1 MNRLPKLL
9 LATVL
14 LASAA
19 ACGGPP
25 PSGPDGATA
34 PGAQGATID
43 PSSVNTPYAAIA
55 AGKVDIEGGLVDV
68 AARAPG
74 IVREVLVQEGDKVKK
89 DQVLARQED
98 DDARLSR
105 NRVAAQLNQS
115 EAQLPILEVQL
126 DAAVREE
133 KRLERLIAENA
144 TSQQIYQQAQDNTRQ
159 LRAQVV
165 AQKSSIALVRAQLAE
180 ANYQVELYVIRAP
193 ADGTIVR
200 RYANPGSG
208 ASTFSVTAMFQLQPD
223 SLRIV
228 RAEVEERSITLVKER
243 SSTSARTMRNEV
255 EERSITLVK
264 AGQKVEIVPESDQQ
278 KSYSGQVIRIAGV
291 MGSRKLASDD
301 PSQRA
306 DERVVEVVVDAE
318 QAPVIVGQRV
328 LVKFLKDGAKPTEA
342 AEKTAQ
348 R

>member
-1 MNRLPKLL
+1 MIRLPTHLIM
-9 LATVL
+9 ATALVSL
-14 LASAA
+14 A

-25 PSGPDGATA
+25 GAADGANGKPGATA
-34 PGAQGATID
+34 ASI
-43 PSSVNTPYAAIA
+43 NTPYAAIA

-74 IVREVLVQEGDKVKK
+74 IVKEVFVQEGDEVKAG
-89 DQVLARQED
+89 QILAQQED

-105 NRVAAQLNQS
+105 NRVAAQLAQS
-115 EAQLPILEVQL
+115 QAQLPILEVQL
-126 DAAVREE
+126 SAADREE
-133 KRLERLIAENA
+133 KRLARLIAEDA
-144 TSQQIYQQAQDNTRQ
+144 TSQQLYQQAQDNTRQ
-159 LRAQVV
+159 LRAQLE

-228 RAEVEERSITLVKER
+228 RAEVEERSISAVK
-243 SSTSARTMRNEV
+243 T
-255 EERSITLVK
+255 
-264 AGQKVEIVPESDQQ
+264 GQKVEIVPESDQQ
-278 KSYSGQVIRIAGV
+278 KSYPGEVIRVAGV
-291 MGSRKLASDD
+291 MGARKLRSDD
-301 PSQRA
+301 PSERA

-318 QAPVIVGQRV
+318 QAPVLVGQRV
-328 LVKFLKDGAKPTEA
+328 LVKFLKDGAKPAEA
-342 AEKTAQ
+342 AEKTAL

>member
-1 MNRLPKLL
+1 MTRLPKFLL
-9 LATVL
+9 LAVAA
-14 LASAA
+14 ASLA

-25 PSGPDGATA
+25 SSGPGGAGDEKA
-34 PGAQGATID
+34 AKLD
-43 PSSVNTPYAAIA
+43 PASVNTPYAAIA

-89 DQVLARQED
+89 DQVLARQND

-105 NRVAAQLNQS
+105 NRVAAQLNQA

-133 KRLERLIAENA
+133 KRLERLIADNA

-159 LRAQVV
+159 LRAQLE
-165 AQKSSIALVRAQLAE
+165 AQKASITLVRAQLAE
-180 ANYQVELYVIRAP
+180 ANYHVELYVIRAP

-228 RAEVEERSITLVKER
+228 RAEVEERSITLVK
-243 SSTSARTMRNEV
+243 V
-255 EERSITLVK
+255 
-264 AGQKVEIVPESDQQ
+264 GQKVEIVPESDQQ
-278 KSYSGQVIRIAGV
+278 KSYGGQVIRIAGV

-342 AEKTAQ
+342 AETTAQ

>member
-1 MNRLPKLL
+1 MNRLPMFL
-9 LATVL
+9 LAGVAAIGL
-14 LASAA
+14 A
-19 ACGGPP
+19 ACGGPSADKP
-25 PSGPDGATA
+25 VEA
-34 PGAQGATID
+34 PNTNKPGVA
-43 PSSVNTPYAAIA
+43 PVNTPYSAIA

-74 IVREVLVQEGDKVKK
+74 VVKEVFVQEGDKVTAG
-89 DQVLARQED
+89 QTLARQED

-105 NRVAAQLNQS
+105 NRVAAQLAQA
-115 EAQLPILEVQL
+115 EAQVPILEVQL
-126 DAAVREE
+126 AAAVREE
-133 KRLERLIAENA
+133 KRLERLIADNA

-159 LRAQVV
+159 LGAQLD
-165 AQKSSIALVRAQLAE
+165 AQKASIALVRAQLAE

-193 ADGTIVR
+193 TDGTIVR

-228 RAEVEERSITLVKER
+228 RAEVEERSIGLVK
-243 SSTSARTMRNEV
+243 V
-255 EERSITLVK
+255 
-264 AGQKVEIVPESDQQ
+264 GQKVEIVPESAQ
-278 KSYSGQVIRIAGV
+278 STTYPGEVIRIAGV
-291 MGSRKLASDD
+291 MGARKLRSDD
-301 PSQRA
+301 PSERA

-318 QAPVIVGQRV
+318 QAPVLVGQRV